1 MQNLAQNR
9 KARKFRKAR
18 KKRNLEKLEIAEIRV
33 TGTNQ
38 HKFETLT
45 KSTPASKRIALKNSK
60 TGEKPGQTITNTN
73 DQKSNKKLELKRS
86 SCVKKAWKLSKKAA
100 KIEKPIRIRKPYET
114 ENIATSTDNK
124 NLSD

>member
-18 KKRNLEKLEIAEIRV
+18 KKGNLEKLEIAEIRV

-38 HKFETLT
+38 HKVETLT
-45 KSTPASKRIALKNSK
+45 QSTPGSKRIALKNSK

-73 DQKSNKKLELKRS
+73 D
-86 SCVKKAWKLSKKAA
+86 
-100 KIEKPIRIRKPYET
+100 
-114 ENIATSTDNK
+114 
-124 NLSD
+124 

>member
-38 HKFETLT
+38 QKVETLT
-45 KSTPASKRIALKNSK
+45 KSTPASKRMALKNSK
-60 TGEKPGQTITNTN
+60 TGEKRGQTITDTN
-73 DQKSNKKLELKRS
+73 D
-86 SCVKKAWKLSKKAA
+86 
-100 KIEKPIRIRKPYET
+100 
-114 ENIATSTDNK
+114 
-124 NLSD
+124 